1 LTILI
6 CVLPAASRA
15 ARQCSASFAAVEEIR
30 ADGACATAVVTHGK
44 LLTLLLKH
52 FDPGIGFAD
61 GVDWG

>member
-1 LTILI
+1 
-6 CVLPAASRA
+6 
-15 ARQCSASFAAVEEIR
+15 VEEIR

-61 GVDWG
+61 WQALANPDVFRITFACGRAKVQHLS